1 MFLSFFLF
9 IIIVN
14 SFLKCLTSTSVKAV
28 QGFTIDTEG
37 KNVVTTEITNQGDC
51 KFIAFT
57 EKGTLIK
64 YALNSSIIS
73 AKDISNN
80 QLTTTETYSKSF
92 MCQYLIN
99 KIVVTRDKE
108 IFEITLNSNGED
120 SLTKKGA
127 TPENIISLH
136 CNYNSGNYIYTYLL
150 DDNKKYNFVV
160 HDSSNNPK
168 TEYSNT
174 LTNVISSSSCF
185 IESSSLVL
193 CINILNEQKQL
204 MYFYHDL
211 NSASTS
217 SSGTTI
223 DISNNIYEIK
233 GSLIK
238 NFSNN
243 EILLCLSTKS
253 ELISDIYLSCFL
265 LKADINSR
273 TLNIRNADSS
283 KFDSNKKINGDINY
297 CQIDRL
303 KENKYVSICLSYY
316 YRTMYLLSI
325 FLFKET
331 NTFSFYND
339 DYNNLE
345 FSLLKISQISTIAF
359 QDKILGIFYRDIDD
373 DSMILVFYPECGKE
387 FEKFPKEGDNTNICN
402 FKEVSVAGF
411 FFDECSHQFLANFED
426 KYQKYEKNQFCQVK
440 NIECDNNNYFLDTD
454 DNITQYLC
462 RKKDKPKEKFYFDEQ
477 TSTFKKCYRSCLKC
491 NKPEIPNHNCIKCDT
506 NSGFYPFN
514 FDVYSNDNQCYH
526 KDEPIEKYFFD
537 GEGFR
542 KCRNECLTCNE
553 IPNDTELGVTEKTN
567 EAKDTKCIKCNTADG
582 FYPQVD
588 KPSNCILSTSNNIK
602 YYYYNDNYKR
612 WEKCYEGC
620 IYCNKYGESIYET
633 ECIKRGDEYC
643 NTDLFYYPVENDDE
657 TDTDPSHNKK
667 CFNKN
672 ILYEHYYFDEIDNMF
687 KKCNKGCLYCEI
699 KGNITKEPFNTTCLP
714 NQCDNKSDYFQ
725 DENDPTRCYKDSIGL
740 KPTNYYLDP
749 NTKLF
754 KRCYEACSTCIQ
766 QIDVTENNTQCS
778 QCATYRGYYPLAIS
792 EIYTNEVNCFKMD
805 REGYYLNDDNNTIYK
820 CPDKCTKCK
829 YIKLFTEVGKKVYCT
844 ECNNELKFY
853 QVEGQYFDNS
863 KTYFECYTWRIEK
876 IQSDPDNNLAPQNNT
891 ILIGN
896 VFKNCSWPCSQCTA
910 IGTSNYVTH
919 CQAKK
924 CRTGYIYVQNNEDIC
939 YTQSEDFPLHFKY
952 YDPVL
957 LETYY
962 KPCYQTCE
970 TCAGDG
976 TKRNNNCTK
985 CRDGFISHPNKVT
998 NAGNCIFDCLQLV
1011 PNNYYYLDESN
1022 NDEYICVEKCPD
1034 EYPFLQPEKKR
1045 CLKSCETEET
1055 LKYSKD
1061 RICVAQCPEK
1071 TTDNIK
1077 KECVSI
1083 TNECVK
1089 SDLETNLILVDI
1101 NDTNINKIIVD
1112 YCHDYSYTSNQ
1123 INNITNILNE
1133 FNITIYKNKKCVQ
1146 EFYGT
1151 NINFP
1156 DLSVCYD
1163 DLKNYNNISQTQ
1175 DLIVMI
1181 MNIYN
1186 NNSYIKVE
1194 YKVFDSIT
1202 CEELDLSNCTKKN
1215 IFTEIN
1221 METYFDDYNI
1231 RKSENM
1237 YLNKDINVYD
1247 RDHPFFTDICYQ
1259 YTTEQGHDMILEDRV
1274 NEYYQDI
1281 SNICEKKCKP
1291 KADFDKRII
1300 KCGCELKEK
1309 FLLEEDEENKKNW
1322 KFGIGGI
1329 STDVLKCAR
1338 KAFLWNNFKE
1348 NIGSY
1353 TSLVLIVAEIP
1364 VIVYFIVNG
1373 LSHVKIFLIPFM
1385 GANPPPKNS
1394 NNSNSNK
1401 ENSNNNISKLSKI
1414 KESGNNEKND
1424 DDQLN
1429 RIMPDKLNSIKTIT
1443 TSNSKISNIRVSKDL
1458 TDKNSEDSLI
1468 RKEMTELRQIHV
1480 KRRYDI
1486 YKDIID
1492 VEDLNDVELY
1502 DATILD
1508 RRTFCQ
1514 FYYQELKNTQPII
1527 YSFFYY
1533 TPLTPKFFKILHFI
1547 FNTTLCFVL
1556 NAFFYS
1562 KFYISEK
1569 CFGFESSFYWY
1580 FRNIYDRLIYT
1591 CLCTVIISL
1600 ILRVSTSYK
1609 KKMIMWI
1616 KREKDPEVFN
1626 KEITNMMQR
1635 MKINYIIY
1643 CSVQGGFMF
1652 LFWLYL
1658 SSFCIAYKNNKME
1671 WFVTS
1676 WICFGIIQ
1684 IWYFISVFIITCL
1697 RFLGIKCGME
1707 SCYNVSI
1714 CLAFD

>member
-1 MFLSFFLF
+1 MFLYFILFLF
-9 IIIVN
+9 IVN
-14 SFLKCLTSTSVKAV
+14 NFIKCQTTTPVSAV

-37 KNVVTTEITNQGDC
+37 KNIVTAKISNQGDC
-51 KFIAFT
+51 EFIAFT

-64 YALNSSIIS
+64 YASNSSIIS
-73 AKDISNN
+73 TQDLSSNS
-80 QLTTTETYSKSF
+80 LTTGYSKSF
-92 MCQYLIN
+92 MCQYLTN
-99 KIVVTRDKE
+99 KIVVTRDKS

-120 SLTKKGA
+120 SLTKIKDISQ
-127 TPENIISLH
+127 NIIYLH
-136 CNYNSGNYIYTYLL
+136 CYSNKYIYTYLSN
-150 DDNKKYNFVV
+150 DNKKYYFVIR
-160 HDSSNNPK
+160 DNSNADKIVN
-168 TEYSNT
+168 SNEQ
-174 LTNVISSSSCF
+174 TNKISSSSCF
-185 IESSSLVL
+185 IVSDSLVL
-193 CINILNEQKQL
+193 CINILNDQKKL
-204 MYFYHDL
+204 IYFYHDL
-211 NSASTS
+211 NSDTTLP
-217 SSGTTI
+217 SGTTL
-223 DISNNIYEIK
+223 DISINIYEIK

-238 NFSNN
+238 YFSNT
-243 EILLCLSTKS
+243 EILLCLSTKP
-253 ELISDIYLSCFL
+253 ELINDIYLSCFM

-273 TLNIRNADSS
+273 TLIIQNTGSS
-283 KFDSNKKINGDINY
+283 KFDSNEKIDGDINY

-303 KENKYVSICLSYY
+303 KSNRYVSICLSYY
-316 YRTMYLLSI
+316 YRIKYLLSI
-325 FLFKET
+325 FQFNT
-331 NTFSFYND
+331 NSFSFYNYNSN
-339 DYNNLE
+339 DYKNLE

-359 QDKILGIFYRDIDD
+359 KENILGIFYRDIDD
-373 DSMILVFYPECGKE
+373 DSMILVFYPNCGND
-387 FEKFPKEGDNTNICN
+387 FEKFPEVDNTNNCHLRTDNTI
-402 FKEVSVAGF
+402 VDYY
-411 FFDECSHQFLANFED
+411 FFDECSHQFLN
-426 KYQKYEKNQFCQVK
+426 KYSAIYETYEKNQFCQVK
-440 NIECDNNNYFLDTD
+440 DIVCDNNNYFLDTD

-462 RKKDKPKEKFYFDEQ
+462 RNKNEPKEKFYFDAADN
-477 TSTFKKCYRSCLKC
+477 TFKKCYRSCLKC
-491 NKPEIPNHNCIKCDT
+491 NGPGTATNHNCKECDKK
-506 NSGFYPFN
+506 SGFYPFN
-514 FDVYSNDNQCYH
+514 FDGYSNDNQCYH

-537 GEGFR
+537 GEFK
-542 KCRNECLTCNE
+542 KCRQECLTCDE
-553 IPNDTELGVTEKTN
+553 IPNLSDLGTNDETN
-567 EAKDTKCIKCNTADG
+567 ESKDTKCIKCNIDDG
-582 FYPQVD
+582 YYPQVD
-588 KPSNCILSTSNNIK
+588 KPSNCIKNDSQLIK
-602 YYYYNDNYKR
+602 YYYYNSYYKR
-612 WEKCYEGC
+612 WEKCTAGC
-620 IYCNKYGESIYET
+620 KYCKEYGVSIDDTRCNIE
-633 ECIKRGDEYC
+633 KDNYC
-643 NTDLFYYPVENDDE
+643 
-657 TDTDPSHNKK
+657 DTDNHYYKVESDDSSHPNQN
-667 CFNKN
+667 CFKEDVRYN
-672 ILYEHYYFDEIDNMF
+672 HYYFDSKEKMF
-687 KKCNKGCLYCEI
+687 KKCNIACLQCDTW
-699 KGNITKEPFNTTCLP
+699 GNITIDTSNTSCNICDEKNNYYP
-714 NQCDNKSDYFQ
+714 NEDDRS
-725 DENDPTRCYKDSIGL
+725 RCY
-740 KPTNYYLDP
+740 YYSSDVYKYYFDP

-754 KRCYEACSTCIQ
+754 RKCYEACQNCKE
-766 QIDVTENNTQCS
+766 QINVNENDTQCSKCDGGYAALNGTENNTDNKNCIPI
-778 QCATYRGYYPLAIS
+778 TKPGYY
-792 EIYTNEVNCFKMD
+792 FK
-805 REGYYLNDDNNTIYK
+805 NNVMYK
-820 CPDKCTKCK
+820 CPDKCTLCD
-829 YIKLFTEVGKKVYCT
+829 YTNLEYGGAENVYCT
-844 ECNNELKFY
+844 QCNNDLRFY
-853 QVEGQYFDNS
+853 QIKGEYFDTNINE
-863 KTYFECYTWRIEK
+863 KKNKYFECFTWRIEK
-876 IQSDPDNNLAPQNNT
+876 ISIGYDPPPINT
-891 ILIGN
+891 LLVGN
-896 VFKNCSWPCSQCTA
+896 YFERCHEACAQCTS
-910 IGTSNYVTH
+910 ISPSSNKFVTH

-924 CRTGYIYVQNNEDIC
+924 CSSGYLYVQNNEDIC
-939 YTQSEDFPLHFKY
+939 YTENYDFPLHFKY

-957 LETYY
+957 GEKYY

-976 TKRNNNCTK
+976 TKRNNNCIK
-985 CRDGFISHPNKVT
+985 CHDGFIWHPNQVT
-998 NAGNCIFDCLQLV
+998 NAGNCIFDCLQLE

-1045 CLKSCETEET
+1045 CLKSCETEEI

-1077 KECVSI
+1077 KECVSV

-1123 INNITNILNE
+1123 INNITNKLNE

-1146 EFYGT
+1146 EFYGS

-1163 DLKNYNNISQTQ
+1163 DLKNYYNISQAQ

-1231 RKSENM
+1231 RKSQNM

-1247 RDHPFFTDICYQ
+1247 REDPFFTDICYQ
-1259 YTTEQGHDMILEDRV
+1259 YTTEKGHDMILEDRV

-1291 KADFDKRII
+1291 QADFDKRII

-1309 FLLEEDEENKKNW
+1309 FLLEENEENKKNW
-1322 KFGIGGI
+1322 KFGVGGI
-1329 STDVLKCAR
+1329 STDVLKCAG
-1338 KAFLWNNFKE
+1338 KSFLWNNFKE

-1373 LSHVKIFLIPFM
+1373 LGHVKIFLIPFM

-1401 ENSNNNISKLSKI
+1401 QSSNNDISKLSKI
-1414 KESGNNEKND
+1414 KEGGDNEKKD

-1502 DATILD
+1502 DATNLD
-1508 RRTFCQ
+1508 KRTFCQ

-1533 TPLTPKFFKILHFI
+1533 TPLTPKYFKILHFI

-1580 FRNIYDRLIYT
+1580 FRNIYDRIIYT
-1591 CLCTVIISL
+1591 CLCTIIISL

-1652 LFWLYL
+1652 FFWLYL
-1658 SSFCIAYKNNKME
+1658 SCFCNAYKNNKME

-1676 WICFGIIQ
+1676 WICFGLIQ
-1684 IWYFISVFIITCL
+1684 IWYFISTFIITCL

>member
-80 QLTTTETYSKSF
+80 QLTTTTPYSKSF

-120 SLTKKGA
+120 SLTKKDT

-136 CNYNSGNYIYTYLL
+136 CNYNSGNYIYTYLS

-174 LTNVISSSSCF
+174 LTNAISFSSCF

-211 NSASTS
+211 NSAFTS

-238 NFSNN
+238 YFSNN
-243 EILLCLSTKS
+243 EVLLCLSTKP
-253 ELISDIYLSCFL
+253 ELIRDIYLSCFM
-265 LKADINSR
+265 LKEDINSR
-273 TLNIRNADSS
+273 ALIIQNTGSS
-283 KFDSNKKINGDINY
+283 KFDSIEKIDGDINY

-303 KENKYVSICLSYY
+303 KENQYVSICLSYY

-387 FEKFPKEGDNTNICN
+387 FEKFPKEGDNTNNCN
-402 FKEVSVAGF
+402 FKEGNVTDF

-477 TSTFKKCYRSCLKC
+477 TNTFKKCYRSCLKC

-514 FDVYSNDNQCYH
+514 FGVYSNDSQCYH

-553 IPNDTELGVTEKTN
+553 VPNDTELGENDDTN

-582 FYPQVD
+582 YYPQVN
-588 KPSNCILSTSNNIK
+588 KPSNCIKNDTLHIK
-602 YYYYNDNYKR
+602 FYYFNRDYKR
-612 WEKCYEGC
+612 WEKCSDGC
-620 IYCNKYGESIYET
+620 KYCKEYGTSIDDTRCNIE
-633 ECIKRGDEYC
+633 EDDYC
-643 NTDLFYYPVENDDE
+643 
-657 TDTDPSHNKK
+657 DTDNHYYKVESDDSLHPNQN
-667 CFNKN
+667 CFKEDVRYN
-672 ILYEHYYFDEIDNMF
+672 HYYFDSKEKMF
-687 KKCNKGCLYCEI
+687 KKCNKACLQCDTW
-699 KGNITKEPFNTTCLP
+699 GNITRDSSNTSCNICDEKKGYYP
-714 NQCDNKSDYFQ
+714 NEDDRS
-725 DENDPTRCYKDSIGL
+725 RCYHYTSTVYK
-740 KPTNYYLDP
+740 YYLDP

-754 KRCYEACSTCIQ
+754 RKCYKACKYCKE
-766 QIDVTENNTQCS
+766 QINVNENDTQCS
-778 QCATYRGYYPLAIS
+778 DCDSGYAALYETKDNEYNKNCIPTTKPGYY
-792 EIYTNEVNCFKMD
+792 FKGNAMH
-805 REGYYLNDDNNTIYK
+805 K
-820 CPDKCTKCK
+820 CPDKCTLCE
-829 YIKLFTEVGKKVYCT
+829 YTNLEYGGDENVYCT
-844 ECNNELKFY
+844 QCNNDLRFY
-853 QVEGQYFDNS
+853 QIKGKFFDTNINE
-863 KTYFECYTWRIEK
+863 KKNKYFECYTWRIEK
-876 IQSDPDNNLAPQNNT
+876 INFIDYNPPQTNT
-891 ILIGN
+891 LLVGN
-896 VFKNCSWPCSQCTA
+896 YFEICHKACAQCTA
-910 IGTSNYVTH
+910 ISPSSNEFETH
-919 CQAKK
+919 CQARK
-924 CRTGYIYVQNNEDIC
+924 CSSEYIYVQNNEDIC
-939 YTQSEDFPLHFKY
+939 YTIAKNFPLHFKY

-957 LETYY
+957 LEYYY
-962 KPCYQTCE
+962 KPCYETCE

-985 CRDGFISHPNKVT
+985 CRDGFIWHPNNIT

-1034 EYPFLQPEKKR
+1034 EYPFLQPVKKR

-1077 KECVSI
+1077 KECVSL

-1163 DLKNYNNISQTQ
+1163 DLKNYYNISQTQ

-1259 YTTEQGHDMILEDRV
+1259 YTTEQGDDMILEDRV

-1329 STDVLKCAR
+1329 STDVLKCAG

-1373 LSHVKIFLIPFM
+1373 LSQVKIFLIPFM

-1394 NNSNSNK
+1394 HNSNSNK
-1401 ENSNNNISKLSKI
+1401 QSSNNNISKLSKI
-1414 KESGNNEKND
+1414 KESGNNGKND

-1443 TSNSKISNIRVSKDL
+1443 TNNSKISNIRVSKDL

-1569 CFGFESSFYWY
+1569 CFMFESSFYWY